1 VSKSSLARLVLVLLG
16 EAFLVGHGLLCALT
30 WTLESPREPTVPAV
44 QLLVDLTAFPSGWVV
59 AGGPFSAHGDPSVLS
74 HEHADD
80 WAQVT
85 FAPRGRDPA
94 DVSAIHDV
102 YVFANSLEAAI
113 NFYTRFPEYPR
124 YPPVI
129 PQSLR
134 VWSYRSPV
142 ADRFALYCWLR
153 KGSQDCVAIGQYDEW
168 ISDFGIRLVYDDEVP
183 RPDLTQILEA
193 IDERMAHYLKDRAQ
207 CAQ

>member
-1 VSKSSLARLVLVLLG
+1 
-16 EAFLVGHGLLCALT
+16 
-30 WTLESPREPTVPAV
+30 
-44 QLLVDLTAFPSGWVV
+44 
-59 AGGPFSAHGDPSVLS
+59 VLS

-85 FAPRGRDPA
+85 FAPRERDPA

-102 YVFANSLEAAI
+102 YAFADSLEAAI

-134 VWSYRSPV
+134 VWSYRSRV
-142 ADRFALYCWLR
+142 ADRFALYCWR
-153 KGSQDCVAIGQYDEW
+153 RRGSQDCTAIGQYGDV
-168 ISDFGIRLVYDDEVP
+168 ISDFGIRLVHNDKVP
-183 RPDLTQILEA
+183 PPNLTQILEA
-193 IDERMAHYLKDRAQ
+193 IDERMARYLKDRAQ
-207 CAQ
+207 DAE